1 MGTNR
6 TIKRNGDRFSI
17 TEVNEAEITYLQLI
31 DAKKSLE
38 ERRTKML
45 ADVKMFD
52 AEIAMVDKVIEDN
65 KELAPKEA
73 KK

>member
-6 TIKRNGDRFSI
+6 IIKRNGDRFSI
-17 TEVNEAEITYLQLI
+17 TEVNEAEITYLQLV

-38 ERRTKML
+38 ERKAKML
-45 ADVKMFD
+45 ADIKLFD
-52 AEIAMVDKVIEDN
+52 AEIAMVTKAIEDN
-65 KELAPKEA
+65 KELAPKEE